1 MSDTPQRA
9 WLQGP
14 AMCTVHV
21 LHTAGALCPQW
32 DSNNRGGRMGRG
44 TFFRE
49 QASARELGAKQSKN
63 LNLVTQ
69 QVFHVVVFTETA
81 VISLRADGRPPPP
94 PPRIIFQPRVLTA
107 TVELVLLMNPNLIL
121 LGEKDCS
128 DCFFMTHF
136 ISPCQFIL
144 FNLQ

>member
-1 MSDTPQRA
+1 MSETPQRA

-14 AMCTVHV
+14 AMCTVHL

-49 QASARELGAKQSKN
+49 QASARELGAKQPKN
-63 LNLVTQ
+63 LNLLTQ

-81 VISLRADGRPPPP
+81 VISLNADGRPPPP
-94 PPRIIFQPRVLTA
+94 PPRVIFQPRLLTA
-107 TVELVLLMNPNLIL
+107 TVGLVLQMNPNLIFVGWEGL
-121 LGEKDCS
+121 FGL
-128 DCFFMTHF
+128 FFYDSFYLPMSVH
-136 ISPCQFIL
+136 II
-144 FNLQ
+144 